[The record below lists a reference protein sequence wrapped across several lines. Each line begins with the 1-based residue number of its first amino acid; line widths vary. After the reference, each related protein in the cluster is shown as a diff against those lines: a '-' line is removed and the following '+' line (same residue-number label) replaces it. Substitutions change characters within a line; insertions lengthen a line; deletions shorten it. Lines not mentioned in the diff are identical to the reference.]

1 MTEINS
7 LGLYLINYTNKKN
20 YLGNIKSFGIKDE
33 FIKEGKKEEL
43 LKLLE
48 LDEKGIVEKIKL
60 DLKNKI

>member
-7 LGLYLINYTNKKN
+7 LGLYLINYTNKNN

>member
-7 LGLYLINYTNKKN
+7 LGSYLVNYANKKN
-20 YLGNIKSFGIKDE
+20 YQGNIKSFGIKDE

-48 LDEKGIVEKIKL
+48 LDEKSIVKKIKF